1 MEKACRDILHRID
14 AGWINRKRKCSCSTV
29 EVLLSVKMPDI
40 FLPED
45 LVELFKASY
54 GLNLLITCV
63 PDLLTQDSSPVLCGP
78 PGSGSFH
85 RQAKD

>member
-1 MEKACRDILHRID
+1 
-14 AGWINRKRKCSCSTV
+14 
-29 EVLLSVKMPDI
+29 MPDI

-63 PDLLTQDSSPVLCGP
+63 RDLLTQDRLLCGP

>member
-1 MEKACRDILHRID
+1 
-14 AGWINRKRKCSCSTV
+14 
-29 EVLLSVKMPDI
+29 MPDI

-63 PDLLTQDSSPVLCGP
+63 PDLLTQDPLLCGP
-78 PGSGSFH
+78 PGSGSSIGRPKIKSKRHFYSFLEYFDLLPL
-85 RQAKD
+85 KTTVCVYTFC

>member
-1 MEKACRDILHRID
+1 
-14 AGWINRKRKCSCSTV
+14 
-29 EVLLSVKMPDI
+29 MPDI

-54 GLNLLITCV
+54 GLNLLIACFS
-63 PDLLTQDSSPVLCGP
+63 DLLTQDPLLCGP
-78 PGSGSFH
+78 PRSGYFH